1 MVFLRKAFTSALLLT
16 VALLGVATST
26 VEGSS
31 HAVDESAFR
40 PRSRM
45 PLVDGDKKHSR
56 SSARLVVDKEA
67 SLSSQKSLSVR
78 GGVANTYPNAI
89 LGAMVFA
96 LIENGVKRGLKAAD
110 LNFPAQLASCIFLF
124 AFLLLTEAV
133 SPELAN
139 AMFSALTPGA
149 GILAKWLPVF
159 FVPALVMLPLSPSI
173 GSSFE
178 VRNKEIN
185 ALTDCHIILYSAN
198 MQRNKMSHTRVLLL
212 SLSHL
217 NYRRFS
223 RSSWWHPLDYFTP
236 LQR

>member
-1 MVFLRKAFTSALLLT
+1 MVFSRKAFASALLLT
-16 VALLGVATST
+16 VALLSITTSA
-26 VEGSS
+26 VQGSS
-31 HAVDESAFR
+31 HVVDDKAFR

-56 SSARLVVDKEA
+56 SSARPVAEKEA

-78 GGVANTYPNAI
+78 GGVANTYSNAV
-89 LGAMVFA
+89 LGAAVFA
-96 LIENGVKRGLKAAD
+96 VIENGVKRTLKAAD
-110 LNFPAQLASCIFLF
+110 LNFPAQLASCIFVF

-139 AMFSALTPGA
+139 GIFSALTPGA

-178 VRNKEIN
+178 VR
-185 ALTDCHIILYSAN
+185 TCSD
-198 MQRNKMSHTRVLLL
+198 
-212 SLSHL
+212 
-217 NYRRFS
+217 
-223 RSSWWHPLDYFTP
+223 
-236 LQR
+236 

>member
-16 VALLGVATST
+16 VALLSVTTTT
-26 VEGSS
+26 VQGSS
-31 HAVDESAFR
+31 HHVAGDRTFG

-45 PLVDGDKKHSR
+45 PLVDGGDKKQHSR
-56 SSARLVVDKEA
+56 SSARLSVEKEA

-89 LGAMVFA
+89 AGAAVFA
-96 LIENGVKRGLKAAD
+96 VIENVVKRSLKAAN
-110 LNFPAQLASCIFLF
+110 LNFPAQLASCIFVF

-139 AMFSALTPGA
+139 GMFSALTPGA
-149 GILAKWLPVF
+149 GLLAKWLPVF

-178 VRNKEIN
+178 VRNR
-185 ALTDCHIILYSAN
+185 
-198 MQRNKMSHTRVLLL
+198 Q
-212 SLSHL
+212 
-217 NYRRFS
+217 
-223 RSSWWHPLDYFTP
+223 
-236 LQR
+236 